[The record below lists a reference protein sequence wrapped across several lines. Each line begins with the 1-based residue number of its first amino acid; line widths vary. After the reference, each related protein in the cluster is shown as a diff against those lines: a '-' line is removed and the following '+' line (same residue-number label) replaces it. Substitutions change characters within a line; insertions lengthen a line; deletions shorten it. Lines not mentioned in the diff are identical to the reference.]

1 MARTPASV
9 TNIIFRLAERGED
22 DGDTGGST
30 RSRPPVIDLANNRL
44 RLNFIWPTRLSR
56 YCSKFPAKAGLHLR
70 HGYRPALDPPRRRR
84 WGLVLASIPQLPAG
98 IGSTFN
104 QKGRPRLWDTGD
116 RAGTQNR

>member
-70 HGYRPALDPPRRRR
+70 HGYRRALKPP
-84 WGLVLASIPQLPAG
+84 WLGFCPLFFAWEPKAPSGVG
-98 IGSTFN
+98 
-104 QKGRPRLWDTGD
+104 
-116 RAGTQNR
+116 

>member
-70 HGYRPALDPPRRRR
+70 HGYRRSLNPPLSRGLPPVVALMPK
-84 WGLVLASIPQLPAG
+84 IPLRFG
-98 IGSTFN
+98 
-104 QKGRPRLWDTGD
+104 
-116 RAGTQNR
+116 

>member
-70 HGYRPALDPPRRRR
+70 HGYRRGLNRAL
-84 WGLVLASIPQLPAG
+84 
-98 IGSTFN
+98 IGFF
-104 QKGRPRLWDTGD
+104 RPFVGWVPK
-116 RAGTQNR
+116 NRVGVWYGFG